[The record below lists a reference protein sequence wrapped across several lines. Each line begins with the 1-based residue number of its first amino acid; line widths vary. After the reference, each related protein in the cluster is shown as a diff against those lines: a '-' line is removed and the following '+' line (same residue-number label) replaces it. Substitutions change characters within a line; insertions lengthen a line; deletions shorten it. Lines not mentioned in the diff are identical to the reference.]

1 MPTTTPSSSVRAHLT
16 SSIDLITKILNAAV
30 EKDSKNPS
38 RYLHLWRTVHPSLG
52 DRYMVSGGD
61 VGALSLALD
70 SIYKEQGF
78 LFPSVEFRD
87 IAGRVWIGFRGD
99 ANPKSRRYATI
110 QTYAFKGRFTS
121 TGWEAGLEKLKEGTA
136 AAVDKVKIA
145 ADKKVSGP
153 IDRAPCSG
161 ITVSKMKMSTL
172 QAAEAT
178 TAIDQ
183 QALVPVSTQVLASMP
198 HDPSH
203 GENDTVP
210 AIDAGS
216 GEIADVAESGIRA
229 DPGGA
234 EYQVGG
240 AWNWVDTG
248 EEDEEWTKV

>member
-1 MPTTTPSSSVRAHLT
+1 MTRSA
-16 SSIDLITKILNAAV
+16 
-30 EKDSKNPS
+30 
-38 RYLHLWRTVHPSLG
+38 
-52 DRYMVSGGD
+52 
-61 VGALSLALD
+61 
-70 SIYKEQGF
+70 
-78 LFPSVEFRD
+78 
-87 IAGRVWIGFRGD
+87 
-99 ANPKSRRYATI
+99 
-110 QTYAFKGRFTS
+110 
-121 TGWEAGLEKLKEGTA
+121 
-136 AAVDKVKIA
+136 
-145 ADKKVSGP
+145 
-153 IDRAPCSG
+153 SG

-216 GEIADVAESGIRA
+216 REVAEVAGSVIST

-240 AWNWVDTG
+240 AWNWVDIG
-248 EEDEEWTKV
+248 EEDEEWTKVCRRLDWSLPCCVGRIQGSRARDPSFPFENESQLKLLYCNVPRR

>member
-1 MPTTTPSSSVRAHLT
+1 M
-16 SSIDLITKILNAAV
+16 
-30 EKDSKNPS
+30 
-38 RYLHLWRTVHPSLG
+38 
-52 DRYMVSGGD
+52 
-61 VGALSLALD
+61 
-70 SIYKEQGF
+70 
-78 LFPSVEFRD
+78 
-87 IAGRVWIGFRGD
+87 
-99 ANPKSRRYATI
+99 
-110 QTYAFKGRFTS
+110 
-121 TGWEAGLEKLKEGTA
+121 KEGTA

-153 IDRAPCSG
+153 IDRAPCRCMRCALEMPGCPGSMTRSASG